1 VNRPR
6 GLFGVSFIAVFVAL
20 PLMVAG
26 LRISSRVIVLADDV
40 VTEDLYAFGDH
51 VVIEGVIQGDLFVI
65 TGNLIIVGRVEGD
78 VLGLVGGP
86 ARIGGEVTGS
96 VRLAAVDL
104 EVTGSVGD
112 DLAVVAAEGAVEG
125 SVGRDVYAIAGSIS
139 LGGAVGRDVRAQV
152 LRMTID
158 GPVARDVFARTG
170 RLALDDEAVIGGD
183 VLYKASS
190 EARVDPAAAVNGRL
204 TRRDVITPVWAK
216 VASRLFV
223 VFSTLGFVV
232 AGLVV
237 AWIFR
242 GWSGRATT
250 AAEQRPG
257 RSVLIGLGILLLPPV
272 LVLPLFLTLV
282 GIPVALVLLLAWV
295 SALFLGP
302 LPAVTAAGKRLLRG
316 RGGMGAAL
324 VVGTIVWRGAMW
336 LLPLIALLLYLTA
349 LLVGL
354 GAYGS
359 AAWSLRR
366 EHPAVP
372 ATPAAG

>member
-1 VNRPR
+1 
-6 GLFGVSFIAVFVAL
+6 LF
-20 PLMVAG
+20 VAG
-26 LRISSRVIVLADDV
+26 LRISSRVIVLAEDV

-51 VVIEGVIQGDLFVI
+51 VIVEGVVQGDLFVI
-65 TGNLIIVGRVEGD
+65 TGNLTITGRVEGD

-86 ARIGGEVTGS
+86 ARIAGEVTGA
-96 VRLAAVDL
+96 VRIAAVRV
-104 EVTGSVGD
+104 EVTGTVGD
-112 DLAVVAAEGAVEG
+112 DMAVVAAESILEG
-125 SVGRDVYAIAGSIS
+125 SVGRDVYAIAGAVR

-152 LRMTID
+152 LRLTID

-170 RLALDDEAVIGGD
+170 RLALEDEAVIGGD

-204 TRRDVITPVWAK
+204 TRREVITPVWAS

-223 VFSTLGFVV
+223 VFSTLGFVF
-232 AGLVV
+232 AGLLA
-237 AWIFR
+237 AWVFR
-242 GWSGRATT
+242 RWSGRAVE
-250 AAEQRPG
+250 AAENRPG
-257 RSVLIGLGILLLPPV
+257 RSAVIGLAVLLVPPL

-282 GIPVALVLLLAWV
+282 GIPVALVILLLWV

-316 RGGMGAAL
+316 RGGVAAAL

-336 LLPLIALLLYLTA
+336 LLPLLALVLYLAALLI
-349 LLVGL
+349 GL

-359 AAWSLRR
+359 AAWQLRR
-366 EHPAVP
+366 EASL
-372 ATPAAG
+372 

>member
-1 VNRPR
+1 MTRSR
-6 GLFGVSFIAVFVAL
+6 GLFGITFVALLAAL

-65 TGNLIIVGRVEGD
+65 TGNLTITGRVEGD

-104 EVTGSVGD
+104 AVTGSVGD
-112 DLAVVAAEGAVEG
+112 DLALVAAESTVEG
-125 SVGRDVYAIAGSIS
+125 AVGRDVLAIAGSITI
-139 LGGAVGRDVRAQV
+139 GGSVGRDVRAQV

-158 GPVARDVFARTG
+158 GPIARDVFARTG
-170 RLALDDEAVIGGD
+170 RLALEDEAVIGGD

-223 VFSTLGFVV
+223 VFSLLGFVV
-232 AGLVV
+232 AGVLA
-237 AWIFR
+237 AWAFR
-242 GWSGRATT
+242 GWSSRALT

-257 RSVLIGLGILLLPPV
+257 RSAVIGLGILLVPPI

-282 GIPVALVLLLAWV
+282 GIPVALVILIAWV
-295 SALFLGP
+295 CALFLGP

-316 RGGMGAAL
+316 RGGVAAAL
-324 VVGTIVWRGAMW
+324 VVGTVLWRGAMW
-336 LLPLIALLLYLTA
+336 LLPLIALLLYLAA

-354 GAYGS
+354 GAYGA

-366 EHPAVP
+366 EHPA
-372 ATPAAG
+372 